1 MNSKELRDLYANLLA
16 KAMNSDTKDMVHPA
30 YLETIKQLSPEEAM
44 YFKYICSLKIRPMA
58 DVQLDLPEGL
68 SVAISTN
75 ANLFSADYNKF
86 FALTIDNLTRLG
98 LINIPYGVWYGE
110 DSVYE
115 TLIGELKRK
124 FNLDQWKEKYPEA
137 TGISF
142 TKKRIDLTAY
152 GINFY
157 ETCIR

>member
-1 MNSKELRDLYANLLA
+1 
-16 KAMNSDTKDMVHPA
+16 MV
-30 YLETIKQLSPEEAM
+30 
-44 YFKYICSLKIRPMA
+44 

-68 SVAISTN
+68 SVTISTN

-110 DSVYE
+110 VSVYE

>member
-1 MNSKELRDLYANLLA
+1 MFVSLIDWKYIVICGTENGIS
-16 KAMNSDTKDMVHPA
+16 
-30 YLETIKQLSPEEAM
+30 LSTVPQAV

-58 DVQLDLPEGL
+58 DVQLDLLEGL
-68 SVAISTN
+68 SVTISTN

-98 LINIPYGVWYGE
+98 LIKISYGVWYGE

-115 TLIGELKRK
+115 TLIVELKRK

-157 ETCIR
+157 ETCIRHL